1 MDNRQVLPLEQLWAV
16 LQGSFAGGLPLPYI
30 QEIFLLECHIAGT
43 SYVDIDKIEPDLKRG
58 DLLAFRR
65 EPENEHD
72 PLAIMILE
80 QRGRKLGYIPRAK
93 NEVLARLM
101 DAGKL
106 VFGKIEGLERFDKWL
121 KITIRVYMK
130 DL

>member
-1 MDNRQVLPLEQLWAV
+1 MDNKQVLPIEHVWAII
-16 LQGSFAGGLPLPYI
+16 QSSFAGGLPLPYI

-43 SYVDIDKIEPDLKRG
+43 AYVDINKIEPDLHHG
-58 DLLAFRR
+58 DLLAFKR
-65 EPENEHD
+65 EPENAHD
-72 PLAIMILE
+72 PLAIMIFE
-80 QRGRKLGYIPRAK
+80 QKGRKLGYIPRAK

-106 VFGKIEGLERFDKWL
+106 VFGKIEGLERFEKWL

>member
-1 MDNRQVLPLEQLWAV
+1 MNSKQALYAGHIWSII
-16 LQGSFAGGLPLPYI
+16 QGSFSGGLPLPYI

-43 SYVDIDKIEPDLKRG
+43 SYVKIDEIEPDLISG
-58 DLLAFRR
+58 DFLVFKR
-65 EPENEHD
+65 EPDNEHD
-72 PLAIMILE
+72 PLAIMILD
-80 QRGRKLGYIPRAK
+80 RKGRKLGYIPRAK

-106 VFGKIEGLERFDKWL
+106 VFGKIEGLERIDKWL

-130 DL
+130 DM